1 MCKLLNQQNTAELDI
16 DTFDGDPME
25 SHYFMAIF
33 YEVVER
39 KVDDAQG
46 RLTRLIKFTK
56 GEAKEMVKTYIQLP
70 SEVGFKTAKRSMHER
85 YGDPHRI
92 TATYRNQIKKWPQ
105 IKPGDCDAY
114 RKSQNFLIKCENID
128 QMQCWN
134 VLNTHDVVCMLVS
147 KLPGNG
153 RDSWSRKILEIRRKH
168 KREPDM
174 MDFIQLSNDE
184 TVIVTDSIF

>member
-56 GEAKEMVKTYIQLP
+56 GEAKEMVKTCIQLP
-70 SEVGFKTAKRSMHER
+70 PEAGFKTVKRLLHER

-92 TATYRNQIKKWPQ
+92 TAAYRNQIKKWPQ
-105 IKPGDCDAY
+105 IKPGDSHA
-114 RKSQNFLIKCENID
+114 
-128 QMQCWN
+128 
-134 VLNTHDVVCMLVS
+134 
-147 KLPGNG
+147 
-153 RDSWSRKILEIRRKH
+153 
-168 KREPDM
+168 
-174 MDFIQLSNDE
+174 
-184 TVIVTDSIF
+184 

>member
-56 GEAKEMVKTYIQLP
+56 GEAKEMVKTCIQLP
-70 SEVGFKTAKRSMHER
+70 TEVGLKTAKRLLHER
-85 YGDPHRI
+85 YGDLHRI
-92 TATYRNQIKKWPQ
+92 TATYQNQIKKWPPQ
-105 IKPGDCDAY
+105 IKPGDSDAY
-114 RKSQNFLIKCENID
+114 RKFQNFLIKCENID
-128 QMQCWN
+128 QIQGWN
-134 VLNTHDVVCMLVS
+134 VLNTSDIVCMLVS

-153 RDSWSRKILEIRRKH
+153 RERWGTR
-168 KREPDM
+168 
-174 MDFIQLSNDE
+174 
-184 TVIVTDSIF
+184 